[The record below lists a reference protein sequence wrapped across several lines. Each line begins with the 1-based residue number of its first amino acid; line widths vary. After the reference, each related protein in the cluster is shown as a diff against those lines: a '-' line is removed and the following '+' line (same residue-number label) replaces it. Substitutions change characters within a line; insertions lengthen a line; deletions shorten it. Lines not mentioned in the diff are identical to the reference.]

1 MLWGHLCFINTVTH
15 HLFFYDLQR
24 EADKNNHMAVIPVV
38 HYSEMSMTDQITWLN
53 TFAYRVGQLGVI
65 R

>member
-1 MLWGHLCFINTVTH
+1 MICWAVVEIGFI
-15 HLFFYDLQR
+15 FLQR
-24 EADKNNHMAVIPVV
+24 EVEADGNLVKKQLIQ
-38 HYSEMSMTDQITWLN
+38 YSEMSMTDQITWLN

>member
-1 MLWGHLCFINTVTH
+1 MICWAVAEIHFI
-15 HLFFYDLQR
+15 LLQR
-24 EADKNNHMAVIPVV
+24 EVEADSQLVKKQLVQ
-38 HYSEMSMTDQITWLN
+38 YSELSMTDQITWLN